1 MKSNDEFD
9 KKLYIISESISNNT
23 ILDKKMLAM
32 NDIMTLKKIETEID
46 CLCKKLYNNKERIN
60 QNNLLILGAKL
71 EIILSQLRLIKQNYI
86 ER

>member
-1 MKSNDEFD
+1 MRSYDEFD
-9 KKLYIISESISNNT
+9 EKLTIISESISKNT
-23 ILDKKMLAM
+23 ILDKEMLAM
-32 NDIMTLKKIETEID
+32 NDIMTLKKIQTEINYF
-46 CLCKKLYNNKERIN
+46 CKQLYNNRERIN